1 MAIPTFNDGDP
12 IDAAT
17 IQSLAQEV
25 ARLQASIPKTSTA
38 GTSINLTG
46 STGGLADIVI
56 PKVYGGRSEKIT
68 LTAGSWKSFTI
79 NFSAAG
85 FSKTP
90 NSVVLTTYAPG
101 TSSNRVTYESQ
112 IVKVTKDSAECKVR
126 GVGTPTS
133 LGSGDIYMYY
143 IAIQNS

>member
-25 ARLQASIPKTSTA
+25 AKLQALIPKSSTA
-38 GTSINLTG
+38 GTSINLQNN
-46 STGGLADIVI
+46 LADLSI

-68 LTAGSWKSFTI
+68 LTAGSWKPFTI
-79 NFSAAG
+79 NYSAAG

-101 TSSNRVTYESQ
+101 TSSNRLTYEAQ

-126 GVGTPTS
+126 GVGTPAS

-143 IAIQNS
+143 IAVQNS